1 MAYERGL
8 ESKAEILTQLFIQ
21 RIKTS
26 ALCEVSLGNLELWL
40 KQAEAIKRSPKHLIK
55 IERLIAKAREETAEQ
70 KSALPTVEIPVRD
83 YGAMLRDQQEF
94 NELAFR
100 LIRERQQQASDST
113 SNDSP
118 DFLTSF
124 WNGSGS

>member
-1 MAYERGL
+1 MAYEHSL
-8 ESKAEILTQLFIQ
+8 EVKAEILTQLFIQ
-21 RIKTS
+21 RIKNS

-40 KQAEAIKRSPKHLIK
+40 KQAEAIKRSPKHLSK
-55 IERLIAKAREETAEQ
+55 IERLIAKAREETAGH
-70 KSALPTVEIPVRD
+70 KDVLSTVEISVRD
-83 YGAMLRDQQEF
+83 YGAMLRDQQDF

-100 LIRERQQQASDST
+100 LIGERQQQESDST

-124 WNGSGS
+124 WNGSGL

>member
-1 MAYERGL
+1 MDYERGL
-8 ESKAEILTQLFIQ
+8 EGKAEILTQLFIQ
-21 RIKTS
+21 RIKNS

-55 IERLIAKAREETAEQ
+55 IERLITKAREETAEQ
-70 KSALPTVEIPVRD
+70 KSALPTVEISVRD
-83 YGAMLRDQQEF
+83 YGAMLRDQQDF

-100 LIRERQQQASDST
+100 LIRERQQQEDGST

-124 WNGSGS
+124 WNGSGL

>member
-1 MAYERGL
+1 M
-8 ESKAEILTQLFIQ
+8 
-21 RIKTS
+21 
-26 ALCEVSLGNLELWL
+26 SLGNLELWH
-40 KQAEAIKRSPKHLIK
+40 KQAVAIERSPKHLSK
-55 IERLIAKAREETAEQ
+55 IERILAIARKEAAENR
-70 KSALPTVEIPVRD
+70 SALATVEISVRD
-83 YGAMLRDQQEF
+83 YGAMLRDQQDF

-100 LIRERQQQASDST
+100 LIGKRQQQESDST